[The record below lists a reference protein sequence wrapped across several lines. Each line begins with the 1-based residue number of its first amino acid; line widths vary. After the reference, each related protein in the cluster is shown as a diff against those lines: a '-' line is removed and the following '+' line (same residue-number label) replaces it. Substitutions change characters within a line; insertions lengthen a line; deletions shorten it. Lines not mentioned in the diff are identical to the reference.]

1 MLKEQLAH
9 SGFVAVIGAPNTGKS
24 TFVNTA
30 LGKKVSIVSPK
41 VQTTRNAIRGIY
53 TTDDAQ
59 VIFTD
64 TPGITPDDFGKM
76 LNDWMNKTAFS
87 KAREADAVLFFVDA
101 TTQHPEQGPGKEEID
116 IICKLQVACPVLLVV
131 NKVDAVKKM
140 RADDTVAVLGKQ
152 YPFVGAHRISAL
164 DGKGIPELLA
174 AVTALLPAGPQYFEA
189 EEPSDQ
195 SDEFLAAEIVREKM
209 FHLLQRE
216 LPYHAAVIVERIY
229 DHEKIAGML
238 VINATIN
245 VARKSQK
252 AIVIGEKGRMLKQIG
267 MQARAEL
274 ETLFGR
280 KIHLLLHVRVEENW
294 FSNERTLKKL
304 GFEKDFGS

>member
-1 MLKEQLAH
+1 VLKEQLAH

-30 LGKKVSIVSPK
+30 IGKKVSIVSPK

-64 TPGITPDDFGKM
+64 TPGITPDDLGKL
-76 LNDWMNKTAFS
+76 LNDWMNRTAFS
-87 KAREADAVLFFVDA
+87 KAREADAVLLFVDV

-116 IICKLQVACPVLLVV
+116 ILCKLRVQCPVLLVA

-140 RADDTVAVLGKQ
+140 RVDDTVAVLGKQ
-152 YPFVGAHRISAL
+152 YPFAGAHRISAL
-164 DGKGIPELLA
+164 SGAGVPELLA

-189 EEPSDQ
+189 AEPSDQ
-195 SDEFLAAEIVREKM
+195 TDEFLVAEIVREKM

-216 LPYHAAVIVERIY
+216 LPYHSAVIVERMY
-229 DHEKIAGML
+229 DHETIAGML

-252 AIVIGEKGRMLKQIG
+252 AIVIGEKGRMLKRIG
-267 MQARAEL
+267 TQARVEL

-280 KIHLLLHVRVEENW
+280 KIHLLLHVRVEEDW
-294 FSNERTLKKL
+294 FAKERSLKKM
-304 GFEKDFGS
+304 GFEKEFDE